1 MKRLLLLPLLCL
13 MPAAQATDYVKCEAM
28 NKAYGRLLE
37 RKDKAKLE
45 AQKAVREEACGSKVE
60 AQLAQLEGDNTL
72 LDRYYAC
79 TSEWAYGPAAVAAG
93 EAAMAKVQVQIDKV
107 KADYD
112 AEGCY

>member
-1 MKRLLLLPLLCL
+1 

-45 AQKAVREEACGSKVE
+45 AQKAVKEEFCGVKWDAMVEEAKGNDAPMK
-60 AQLAQLEGDNTL
+60 
-72 LDRYYAC
+72 RYRAC
-79 TSEWAYGPAAVAAG
+79 EREWAYGPAAVAAG